1 MLSVRGFD
9 ETSAARGG
17 YLSIGNFDGVH
28 RGHQAILH
36 TLATQAR
43 REGVPAVVLTFD
55 PHPIQ
60 LLAPDR
66 APPALTTL
74 PRRSELIERCGVDVL
89 IVVETTRELLNW
101 TPEEF
106 FERIVVDTLQ
116 ARGLV
121 EGPNFCFGRGRAGD
135 IGRLDELCRQS
146 GRSLT
151 VVSPIA
157 LQGTTVS
164 SSAIRLAISQ
174 GRLADAVSMLGHPHQ
189 VEGLVAPGAQRGE
202 SLGFPTANLTGVRTL
217 LPPDGVYAGL
227 VELPRDV
234 DVAAPSGASG
244 RSDGGTQT
252 YPAAVHLGPN
262 PTFSEADRKLEV
274 HLVGF
279 QGNLYGRSL
288 RVDLVDRVRDIQ
300 RFQTREALQRQLQQD
315 IAQIVE
321 RVRPWMLEERTH
333 GRP

>member
-1 MLSVRGFD
+1 MLSLRGFD

-36 TLATQAR
+36 TLVTQAR

-55 PHPIQ
+55 PHPLQ

-66 APPALTTL
+66 APPALTT
-74 PRRSELIERCGVDVL
+74 PSSKSELIERCGIDVL

-106 FERIVVDTLQ
+106 FDRVVIDTLQ

-151 VVSPIA
+151 VVSPITIP
-157 LQGTTVS
+157 GTTVS
-164 SSAIRLAISQ
+164 SSAIRLAISR
-174 GRLADAVSMLGHPHQ
+174 GRLAEAVTMLGHPYQ
-189 VEGLVAPGAQRGE
+189 LEGLVSSGSRRGE

-227 VELPRDV
+227 VQLPRVVDV
-234 DVAAPSGASG
+234 DSVSSSSD
-244 RSDGGTQT
+244 RSDDGTRH
-252 YPAAVHLGPN
+252 YAAAVHLGPN

-279 QGNLYGRSL
+279 HGDLYGRSL
-288 RVDLVDRVRDIQ
+288 RVDLVDRLRDIQ
-300 RFQTREALQRQLQQD
+300 RFQTREALQTQLQQD
-315 IAQIVE
+315 IDQIVE
-321 RVRPWMLEERTH
+321 RVRPWMLEGQTH

>member
-1 MLSVRGFD
+1 MLSLRGFD

-28 RGHQAILH
+28 RGHQSILQ
-36 TLATQAR
+36 TLVTQSR
-43 REGVPAVVLTFD
+43 RAGVPAVVLTFD

-60 LLAPDR
+60 LLAPER

-74 PRRSELIERCGVDVL
+74 SRKSELIEKSGVDVL
-89 IVVETTRELLNW
+89 IVAETTRDLLNW

-106 FERIVVDTLQ
+106 FERIVLDTLQ

-121 EGPNFCFGRGRAGD
+121 EGPNFCFGRGRTGD
-135 IGRLDELCRQS
+135 IARLDELCRQA

-151 VVSPIA
+151 VVTPITV
-157 LQGTTVS
+157 QGRTVS
-164 SSAIRLAISQ
+164 SSAIRLAIGQ
-174 GRLADAVSMLGHPHQ
+174 GRLAEAVAMLGHPYR
-189 VEGLVAPGAQRGE
+189 VEGLVSPGARRGE
-202 SLGFPTANLTGVRTL
+202 SLGFPTANLTGVSTL

-227 VELPRDV
+227 VELPREV
-234 DVAAPSGASG
+234 ETATVAGSPPPRDG
-244 RSDGGTQT
+244 RMLH

-288 RVDLVDRVRDIQ
+288 GVDLIDRIRDIQ
-300 RFQTREALQRQLQQD
+300 RFQTREALQQQLQED

-321 RVRPWMLEERTH
+321 RVRPWLPEGQTH
-333 GRP
+333 ARP

>member
-1 MLSVRGFD
+1 MLSLRGFD

-17 YLSIGNFDGVH
+17 FLSIGNFDGVH
-28 RGHQAILH
+28 RGHQAILN
-36 TLATQAR
+36 TLVAQAR
-43 REGVPAVVLTFD
+43 REGAPAVVLTFD

-74 PRRSELIERCGVDVL
+74 PRKSELIERCGVDVL
-89 IVVETTRELLNW
+89 IVVETTRTLLDW

-106 FERIVVDTLQ
+106 FERIVIDTLQ

-121 EGPNFCFGRGRAGD
+121 EGPNFCFGRGRTGD
-135 IGRLDELCRQS
+135 ITRLEELCRQS
-146 GRSLT
+146 GRSLAVVAPIT
-151 VVSPIA
+151 VPGA
-157 LQGTTVS
+157 TVS
-164 SSAIRLAISQ
+164 SSAIRLAISR
-174 GRLADAVSMLGHPHQ
+174 GRLAEAATMLGRPYQ
-189 VEGLVAPGAQRGE
+189 VEGLVAAGAARGE
-202 SLGFPTANLTGVRTL
+202 ALGFPTANLTGVSTL

-227 VELPRDV
+227 VELPREV
-234 DVAAPSGASG
+234 DAASVGGSP
-244 RSDGGTQT
+244 RSPDCRMQH

-262 PTFSEADRKLEV
+262 PTFSEAHRKLEV

-288 RVDLVDRVRDIQ
+288 RVDLMDRIRDIQ
-300 RFQTREALQRQLQQD
+300 RFQTREALQQQLQQD

-321 RVRPWMLEERTH
+321 RVRPWMPEGQTH
-333 GRP
+333 GQG